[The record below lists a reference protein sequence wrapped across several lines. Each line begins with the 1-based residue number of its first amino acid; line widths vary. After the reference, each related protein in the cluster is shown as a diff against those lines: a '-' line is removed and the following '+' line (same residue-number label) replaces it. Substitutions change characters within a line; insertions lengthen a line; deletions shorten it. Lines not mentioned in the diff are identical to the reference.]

1 MARISQIGWAE
12 CLHYILTCTNTID
25 DYRNCDLF
33 MRLNA
38 SLTRMDELILKQR
51 FWIKTTL
58 SGLLYCN
65 DKRSKVLLQIAKK
78 KSLLQ
83 ISHLGVS
90 SFVWILHKSSK
101 FTQKITFDTE
111 HIGCNNNSNIRRV
124 VMPNK
129 ISLPQLGGCDKPPKS
144 KFQIWTTGIVSSDQK
159 WDKSSKEPISDLP
172 NNPPAGPF

>member
-144 KFQIWTTGIVSSDQK
+144 KFQIWTTGIVLSDQ
-159 WDKSSKEPISDLP
+159 
-172 NNPPAGPF
+172 N